1 MNTVSSTSTAA
12 AQSPFWVAFEN
23 IDTAVPLSKDANAV
37 DGVVVDSETA
47 AHMKEA
53 ETSLLRTLQEAH
65 AALHSSQT
73 ITTALA
79 TQGETLTY
87 LEECVAEN
95 HEEWRQGRRE
105 MRRTRHWH
113 TALAHWLRCGK
124 GGSRSQV
131 ANKSPGAPPAARRL
145 SGTAPVTDFSTC
157 RRLKRESRTRSET
170 SGGITATQPEAAHFF
185 NADALGDCS
194 APAKK
199 GNNVQRAAVAE
210 DMSTDVMK
218 SPESTTPPVH
228 CGSRHRAAADKHRVS
243 RCVDVAMCD
252 RMEPTLDEIRGI
264 VGELHDRATMWNAM
278 LTSDVG
284 RMDELI
290 KRTDKTRAKNKK
302 VNLR

>member
-1 MNTVSSTSTAA
+1 MNTGSATSAA
-12 AQSPFWVAFEN
+12 AARSPSWVAFKN
-23 IDTAVPLSKDANAV
+23 SDTAVPPSEDANAV
-37 DGVVVDSETA
+37 DGVVVDSDTA

-53 ETSLLRTLQEAH
+53 ETSLRRTLQEAR
-65 AALHSSQT
+65 AALRSLQT
-73 ITTALA
+73 ITTTLA
-79 TQGETLTY
+79 TQDETLTF

-95 HEEWRQGRRE
+95 DEEWRQGRRE
-105 MRRTRHWH
+105 MRRTWHWY
-113 TALAHWLRCGK
+113 AAVAHWLRCGK

-131 ANKSPGAPPAARRL
+131 ANKSPSAPPAARRL

-157 RRLKRESRTRSET
+157 RRLKHESRTRSEA

-185 NADALGDCS
+185 NADALDNCNT
-194 APAKK
+194 PAKK
-199 GNNVQRAAVAE
+199 GNSVQRTAVAE
-210 DMSTDVMK
+210 DISTDVMK
-218 SPESTTPPVH
+218 SPESITPSVH
-228 CGSRHRAAADKHRVS
+228 LGSRHRTAAEKHRVN

-290 KRTDKTRAKNKK
+290 QRTDKTRAKNKK
-302 VNLR
+302 VERH